1 MKEITI
7 LSGKGGAGKT
17 SVAAALASL
26 ATNSVFCDCDVDAA
40 DLHLILTPEIVE
52 ENEFDSGSLAVID
65 SECCTNCGLCE
76 ANCRFGAIHK
86 NGNDLPEVNPFQC
99 EGCRLCERICPA
111 NAISIVKNTNNRW
124 FISDTRFGPMVHARM
139 GAGEENSGRLVTEIR
154 KKAREIA
161 LNQNAGFIISDGPP
175 GIGCPVIASL
185 TGTDIVLMVIEPS
198 ISGLHDAQRMFEL
211 VQSFEL
217 PAFAVIN
224 KFDINKETTRKT
236 EQFLAENN
244 ISLLGKIPFETNLVE
259 SMIHSKTII
268 EFTPKSSV
276 SEELKSTWQRI
287 VAAIRKQTPVK
298 EIQN

>member
-52 ENEFDSGSLAVID
+52 ENEFDSGSLAVIN
-65 SECCTNCGLCE
+65 SERCTNCGLCE
-76 ANCRFGAIHK
+76 ANCRFGAIQK
-86 NGNDLPEVNPFQC
+86 NGNGIPEVNPFQC

-124 FISDTRFGPMVHARM
+124 FVSDTRFGPMVHARM

-185 TGTDIVLMVIEPS
+185 SGTDLVLMVIEPS
-198 ISGLHDAQRMFEL
+198 LSGLHDAKRMHEL
-211 VQSFEL
+211 VRSFQL
-217 PAFAVIN
+217 PVFAIIN
-224 KFDINKETTRKT
+224 KFDINKTITRKT
-236 EQFLAENN
+236 ENFLSENN
-244 ISLLGKIPFETNLVE
+244 IPLLGKIPFDTDLVE
-259 SMIHSKTII
+259 SMIHAKTII
-268 EFTPKSSV
+268 EFATHNIV
-276 SEELKSTWQRI
+276 SNELKQIWQKMQLQP
-287 VAAIRKQTPVK
+287 KQG
-298 EIQN
+298 